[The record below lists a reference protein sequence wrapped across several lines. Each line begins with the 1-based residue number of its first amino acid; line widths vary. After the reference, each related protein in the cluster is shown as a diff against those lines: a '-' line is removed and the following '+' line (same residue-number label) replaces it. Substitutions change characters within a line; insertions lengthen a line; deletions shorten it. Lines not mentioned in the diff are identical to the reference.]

1 MNDEPDLSTLDELP
15 DDARAAVEDAERAV
29 AAVRDRAARL
39 TAEVRERAEQECAAI
54 RDRAAAEEAALQQE
68 ATRELTPLL
77 RELFDTLRGLQ
88 ETYTRAGKLDE
99 ALAIRARVRQL
110 RGDLLGVQTAPD
122 SLAGYDGAEP
132 GRTLT
137 FEVTGRDDG
146 VVWGTDVYTADSR
159 LASAVVHAGVVRV
172 GERAL
177 VRVSLLDGA
186 DQFFEGTDRY
196 GVQSNDYPS
205 FPLAFRVERA

>member
-1 MNDEPDLSTLDELP
+1 MNDDPELFAPDELP
-15 DDARAAVEDAERAV
+15 EDARAAVENAERTV

-54 RDRAAAEEAALQQE
+54 RERADAEAAAIQLE
-68 ATRELTPLL
+68 ATRELTPVL
-77 RELFDTLRGLQ
+77 RGLFDTLRGLQ
-88 ETYTRAGKLDE
+88 ETYARAGKLDE

-110 RGDLLGVQTAPD
+110 RGDLLNVQSAPD

-137 FEVTGRDDG
+137 FEVTGRADG

-159 LASAVVHAGVVRV
+159 LASAAVHAGVVRV

-177 VRVSLLDGA
+177 VRVSLLEGA
-186 DQFFEGTDRY
+186 DQFFEGTDRH
-196 GVQSNDYPS
+196 GVQSNDYPAY
-205 FPLAFRVERA
+205 PLAFRVERA